1 MQIFIMYIF
10 TSYIYI
16 LICVYILYAYIYI
29 YIYVCIYTY
38 DIIGNTKK
46 YRTGSTHH
54 SFGIECDH
62 IGGSLCMA
70 LFICK
75 S

>member
-1 MQIFIMYIF
+1 MYSFVHTYCIH
-10 TSYIYI
+10 I
-16 LICVYILYAYIYI
+16 YIYI

-38 DIIGNTKK
+38 DITGNTKK
-46 YRTGSTHH
+46 YRTGSSHH
-54 SFGIECDH
+54 CFGIECDH